1 MQKTCKDVCI
11 NLLYCLCP
19 NHPKRGFPGGSVVK
33 NPHANA
39 GDMGGAD
46 TIPGSGRSPEKGNG
60 NPIQYS
66 CLENHMDKGAWR
78 QPSMGSQRVEHDLAT
93 KQQIISRTKNLWL
106 PNLYKEIKTT

>member
-1 MQKTCKDVCI
+1 MKY
-11 NLLYCLCP
+11 L
-19 NHPKRGFPGGSVVK
+19 GFPGGSVVK